1 MNGDAVKRR
10 LRNAI
15 GRCPTVG
22 AIGQLAAAARHV
34 HDARRIALFQERH
47 ERLRHQQRPER
58 VRAQCGLEYL
68 GRDLEDILVVIE
80 QNTGVVYQCIET
92 IAAFRKILRCASN
105 AVRFGDVDLQKR
117 DLAVVFFLTFF
128 VEFFRRWLASL
139 LVTRPEKNMKTFA
152 RQLPHNFKPDPFVRA
167 GHERDVSLFCHEG
180 TLIADHVELNG
191 SNNIC
196 DIRVISG
203 YLFLVSKFV
212 LKMWKNRSSPGNL
225 LRRTMAELEA
235 SSDNPGVIA
244 FPPLIWLVSV
254 VVSALVHFFVIRLPI
269 MNYSACL
276 VCGIVLVILAPTLA
290 WSALVTM
297 KAAGTN
303 VNPSKPALTIVG
315 SGPYRFTRNP
325 MYLALTLLQIGAAFL
340 LNDAITLLFAAA
352 LALIFHCGVILR
364 EERYLEAK
372 FGEEYLAL
380 KRSVRRWI

>member
-1 MNGDAVKRR
+1 
-10 LRNAI
+10 
-15 GRCPTVG
+15 
-22 AIGQLAAAARHV
+22 
-34 HDARRIALFQERH
+34 
-47 ERLRHQQRPER
+47 
-58 VRAQCGLEYL
+58 
-68 GRDLEDILVVIE
+68 
-80 QNTGVVYQCIET
+80 
-92 IAAFRKILRCASN
+92 
-105 AVRFGDVDLQKR
+105 
-117 DLAVVFFLTFF
+117 
-128 VEFFRRWLASL
+128 
-139 LVTRPEKNMKTFA
+139 
-152 RQLPHNFKPDPFVRA
+152 
-167 GHERDVSLFCHEG
+167 
-180 TLIADHVELNG
+180 
-191 SNNIC
+191 
-196 DIRVISG
+196 
-203 YLFLVSKFV
+203 
-212 LKMWKNRSSPGNL
+212 
-225 LRRTMAELEA
+225 MAELEA

-254 VVSALVHFFVIRLPI
+254 VISALVHFFVIRLPI

-290 WSALVTM
+290 GSALVAM